1 MTRVVTRVD
10 IAVVGAGPA
19 GLAVAIHAARRG
31 LRVAV
36 FERQA
41 TPVDK
46 ACGEGLLSPG
56 LRELEEL
63 GARAYLTPEDC
74 SPIVG
79 IRYLQEDGTQVEGRL
94 PTPGGLGIRRLALEQ
109 ALLRVAREAGVR
121 LLEQCPVERADRQ
134 PEQVLLTT
142 AAGAQYSA
150 GLLVA
155 ADGLHSPLRRA
166 HGLEPPEQ
174 PRASQRFGLRQHFQ
188 LAPWTDFVEVHFARG
203 VEAYVTPAGR
213 HRVGVAFLWRDGQMD
228 GRVSFRHLLRRFPV
242 LEQRLADVPE
252 DSRARG
258 AGPLLR
264 TVRRRTLDRFVLVG
278 DAAGYVDAITGEG
291 LTLALR
297 SAAALGRILPESLA
311 RGASQAS
318 LAPYERAAQGHFRRY
333 AFFTN
338 RLLELAGR
346 PRLRTQAL
354 RVLARTPA
362 TFEALLH
369 WVVDG

>member
-1 MTRVVTRVD
+1 MTRADVA
-10 IAVVGAGPA
+10 IVGGGPA

-31 LRVAV
+31 LSTLV

-63 GARAYLTPEDC
+63 GARAYLTAEDC

-79 IRYLQEDGTQVEGRL
+79 IRYLQEDGARVEARL
-94 PTPGGLGIRRLALEQ
+94 PAPGGLGIRRLALVE
-109 ALLRVAREAGVR
+109 ALARVAREAGARIQENCHVQHVHRLPDQVR
-121 LLEQCPVERADRQ
+121 L
-134 PEQVLLTT
+134 TT
-142 AAGAQYSA
+142 SSGAEFSA

-155 ADGLHSPLRRA
+155 ADGLASPLRRA
-166 HGLEPPEQ
+166 HGLEGPPR
-174 PRASQRFGLRQHFQ
+174 PRLPERFGLRQHFQ
-188 LAPWTDFVEVHFARG
+188 LEPWTDFVEVHFARG

-213 HRVGVAFLWRDGQMD
+213 RRVGVAFLWGDGQVE
-228 GRVSFRHLLRRFPV
+228 GRISFKSLLRRFPV
-242 LEQRLADVPE
+242 LEQRLAAASE

-264 TVRRRTLDRFVLVG
+264 QVRGRSLDRLVLVG

-297 SAAALGRILPESLA
+297 SAAALGRILPEVLAQGATQRSLV
-311 RGASQAS
+311 
-318 LAPYERAAQGHFRRY
+318 PYERAAGVWFRRY
-333 AFFTN
+333 SFFTH
-338 RLLELAGR
+338 LLLTLAR
-346 PRLRTQAL
+346 YPAVRTQAI
-354 RVLARTPA
+354 RALARFPA
-362 TFEALLH
+362 LFRTLLH